1 MTFEEARRRLA
12 HALGEIPTSEQQDF
26 DGLLVKVK
34 RLRELE
40 LRISEARHALKSVVI
55 LLEDLGTTTTKKKGR
70 RA

>member
-12 HALGEIPTSEQQDF
+12 HALGEMPTNEQDF
-26 DGLLVKVK
+26 DDLLVKVK
-34 RLRELE
+34 RLRDLE
-40 LRISEARHALKSVVI
+40 LRISEARHALKSVVL